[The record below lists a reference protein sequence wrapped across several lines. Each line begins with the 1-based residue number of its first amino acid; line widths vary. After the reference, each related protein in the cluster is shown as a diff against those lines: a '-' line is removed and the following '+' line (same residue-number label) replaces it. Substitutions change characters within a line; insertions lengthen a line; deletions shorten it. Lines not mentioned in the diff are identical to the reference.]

1 MAERLRRLDWIF
13 ERSPI
18 YFITTCT
25 HERRKIL
32 AQPFVN
38 ERLVRFAES
47 GPERGAWMGA
57 YVIMPDHLHLF
68 VALGGVG
75 QREDGDGHR
84 PPLQL
89 ADGHRP
95 PLQFADGHRLPQLA
109 NGQPPGGH
117 RPPLQLGEWMKS
129 LKNALSKV
137 LREHDVE
144 APHWQKG
151 YFDHVLRSAESYSE
165 KWNYVRHNPVRAGLV
180 GRWEDWPWLGEPFPL
195 EYRRDRT

>member
-1 MAERLRRLDWIF
+1 
-13 ERSPI
+13 
-18 YFITTCT
+18 
-25 HERRKIL
+25 
-32 AQPFVN
+32 
-38 ERLVRFAES
+38 
-47 GPERGAWMGA
+47 MGA

-68 VALGGVG
+68 VALEGVG

-89 ADGHRP
+89 CDAHR
-95 PLQFADGHRLPQLA
+95 A
-109 NGQPPGGH
+109 
-117 RPPLQLGEWMKS
+117 PLQLGEWMKS
-129 LKNALSKV
+129 LKNALSKA

-165 KWNYVRHNPVRAGLV
+165 KWNYVCHNPVRAGLV
-180 GRWEDWPWLGEPFPL
+180 GRWKDWPWLGEPFPL